1 MSQNGMEAGK
11 VTLTLIH
18 LYGWLPVAM
27 ETGIPAN
34 TYE

>member
-11 VTLTLIH
+11 VTLTLMH
-18 LYGWLPVAM
+18 LHGWLPVAM
-27 ETGIPAN
+27 ETGTPTN